1 MAERSHTHYV
11 PPGDIHDPTNTKM
24 LLPIPASQHSE
35 TLSGM
40 KKEIKT
46 IEFNLDH
53 IQDRQDSAR
62 EYITD
67 FRDRHDFAEQCNEL
81 CRELWPVTSLLCQ
94 LFSRNG
100 NINLRWKNRE
110 ASRLE

>member
-1 MAERSHTHYV
+1 MVERSHAHYV

-53 IQDRQDSAR
+53 IQDRQVHCTQMATK
-62 EYITD
+62 EMI
-67 FRDRHDFAEQCNEL
+67 E
-81 CRELWPVTSLLCQ
+81 
-94 LFSRNG
+94 
-100 NINLRWKNRE
+100 KMK
-110 ASRLE
+110 

>member
-1 MAERSHTHYV
+1 
-11 PPGDIHDPTNTKM
+11 
-24 LLPIPASQHSE
+24 
-35 TLSGM
+35 M

-67 FRDRHDFAEQCNEL
+67 FRDRHDFTEQCNEL
-81 CRELWPVTSLLCQ
+81 RRELWPVIHQAKADINELIAELDRETKDLNEQVPFSATFFSGFPIVFQWRCREQERQTNQIKSAQTS
-94 LFSRNG
+94 NP
-100 NINLRWKNRE
+100 
-110 ASRLE
+110 AS